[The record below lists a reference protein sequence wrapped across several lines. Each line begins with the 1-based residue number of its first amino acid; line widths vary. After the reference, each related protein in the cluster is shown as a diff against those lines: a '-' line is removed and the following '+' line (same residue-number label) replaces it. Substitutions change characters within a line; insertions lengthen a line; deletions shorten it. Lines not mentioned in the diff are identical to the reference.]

1 MGLASRDAGEVTVAR
16 LTSMSTAEEP
26 LTAGRDGLLS
36 LLRNGQLPSRGA
48 KAPQRERYQRIVAA
62 AMELASEGGYDA
74 VQMRAIADRAGVA
87 LGTVYRY
94 FPSKN
99 HMLVMG
105 LLMVFEGM
113 RSRFEDVAIPGDT
126 PSERILFVLRKNTEV
141 LEKDRPRYE
150 ALVRAFMFADASA
163 SAELDAFGALMTEMF
178 AKTIGVEEISDD
190 QLNAI
195 RVIGDVWMSSL
206 VSWVAGR
213 ISVDEVMAHLGLA
226 VRLVFRRLG
235 G

>member
-1 MGLASRDAGEVTVAR
+1 
-16 LTSMSTAEEP
+16 MSTAEEP

-36 LLRNGQLPSRGA
+36 LLRHGQLPSRGA

-113 RSRFEDVAIPGDT
+113 RSRFENVTIPGDT

-178 AKTIGVEEISDD
+178 AKTIGVEKISDD

-213 ISVDEVMAHLGLA
+213 ISVDDVMAHLGLA

>member
-1 MGLASRDAGEVTVAR
+1 MAG
-16 LTSMSTAEEP
+16 S
-26 LTAGRDGLLS
+26 DGLLT

-48 KAPQRERYQRIVAA
+48 KAPQRDRYKRVVAA
-62 AMELASEGGYDA
+62 AMELASEGGYDS
-74 VQMRAIADRAGVA
+74 VQMRAIADRAQVA

-105 LLMVFEGM
+105 LLMVFEEM
-113 RSRFEDVAIPGDT
+113 RTRFEDVEIPGAT

-141 LEKDRPRYE
+141 LEKDRLRYE
-150 ALVRAFMFADASA
+150 AMVRAFMFADASA
-163 SAELDAFGALMTEMF
+163 TAELDAFGALMTEMF
-178 AKTIGVEEISDD
+178 AKAIGVDKVSDD

-213 ISVDEVMAHLGLA
+213 ISVDEVMAHLSLA
-226 VRLVFRRLG
+226 VRLAFRRLG

>member
-1 MGLASRDAGEVTVAR
+1 
-16 LTSMSTAEEP
+16 MSTAHESSP
-26 LTAGRDGLLS
+26 AGREGLLP
-36 LLRNGQLPSRGA
+36 LLRSGELPSRAA

-74 VQMRAIADRAGVA
+74 VQMRDIADRAGVA

-99 HMLVMG
+99 HILVMG
-105 LLMVFEGM
+105 LLLVFEGM
-113 RSRFEDVAIPGDT
+113 RSRFDDVEVPGET
-126 PSERILFVLRKNTEV
+126 PSERILFIVRKNTEV
-141 LEKDRPRYE
+141 LEKDRLRYE

-163 SAELDAFGALMTEMF
+163 SAELDAFGELMTEMF
-178 AKTIGVEEISDD
+178 AKTIGVEHISEE
-190 QLNAI
+190 QLNAV
-195 RVIGDVWMSSL
+195 RVIGDVWMSTL

-213 ISVDEVMAHLGLA
+213 ITVDEVMDHLGLA

>member
-1 MGLASRDAGEVTVAR
+1 M
-16 LTSMSTAEEP
+16 TSVGEP
-26 LTAGRDGLLS
+26 LVAGSDGLLS
-36 LLRNGQLPSRGA
+36 LLRDGQLPSRGA
-48 KAPQRERYQRIVAA
+48 KAPQRERYQRVVTA
-62 AMELASEGGYDA
+62 AMDLSSEGGYDA
-74 VQMRAIADRAGVA
+74 VQMRVIADRAQVA

-113 RSRFEDVAIPGDT
+113 RARFENVEIPGAT
-126 PSERILFVLRKNTEV
+126 PSARILFVLRKNTEV
-141 LEKDRPRYE
+141 LEKDRLRYE
-150 ALVRAFMFADASA
+150 AMVRAFMFADASA
-163 SAELDAFGALMTEMF
+163 TAELDAFGALMTEMF
-178 AKTIGVEEISDD
+178 AKSIGVDEVSED

-213 ISVDEVMAHLGLA
+213 ISVDEVMAHLDLA

>member
-1 MGLASRDAGEVTVAR
+1 MNSAGEPLVA
-16 LTSMSTAEEP
+16 
-26 LTAGRDGLLS
+26 GGDGLLT
-36 LLRNGQLPSRGA
+36 LLRDGQLPSRGA
-48 KAPQRERYQRIVAA
+48 KAPQRERYQRVVAA
-62 AMELASEGGYDA
+62 AMELASEGGYEA
-74 VQMRAIADRAGVA
+74 VQMRAIADRAQVA

-105 LLMVFEGM
+105 LLMVFDGLRE
-113 RSRFEDVAIPGDT
+113 RFEDVEIPGET

-141 LEKDRPRYE
+141 LEKDRLKYE
-150 ALVRAFMFADASA
+150 AMVRAFMFADASA
-163 SAELDAFGALMTEMF
+163 TAELDAFGALMTEMF
-178 AKTIGVEEISDD
+178 AKSIGVDEVSDD

-213 ISVDEVMAHLGLA
+213 ISVDEVMAHLALA

>member
-1 MGLASRDAGEVTVAR
+1 
-16 LTSMSTAEEP
+16 MSSAEEAQ
-26 LTAGRDGLLS
+26 AGSRDGLLS
-36 LLRNGQLPSRGA
+36 LLRDGQLPSRVA
-48 KAPQRERYQRIVAA
+48 KAPQRERYQRIVEA
-62 AMELASEGGYDA
+62 AMELASEGGYEA
-74 VQMRAIADRAGVA
+74 VQMRTIADRAGVA

-99 HMLVMG
+99 HILVMG
-105 LLMVFEGM
+105 LLMVMGGM
-113 RSRFEDVAIPGDT
+113 RARFENVTIPGEV

-163 SAELDAFGALMTEMF
+163 SAELDAFGELMTEMF
-178 AKTIGVEEISDD
+178 AKTIGVEQISEE
-190 QLNAI
+190 QLNAV
-195 RVIGDVWMSSL
+195 RVIGDVWMSAL

-213 ISVDEVMAHLGLA
+213 MSVDQVMTHLGLA